1 MFILANDPFNGK
13 SKVDQNRWV
22 FIGNNKHVASSV
34 LSDTE
39 YSVWSKPEGCNFIK
53 IMCVGGGEAG
63 LTGDFGTAT
72 TGRYGGGGGNSG
84 QIAHGLWPAAIF
96 PDRVYVRAGFGGA
109 PSGSTTVTYGG
120 ASSISIVPV
129 RFEEAATEPARR
141 ANGTVTLLCALGGTS
156 ATLTNQ
162 ADYYRL
168 GLSGT
173 IQVHQSTLGNK
184 EGQGFGRAIAGGGN
198 QTSGFIL
205 YITRDFNTNF
215 LCGGGSGSGAIS
227 GVTIQDGGFISSTA
241 PVPYRQGGVSGSSG
255 SGQGG
260 NGFFVWGPPMF
271 GIGGGGGKGV
281 NSGSGS
287 GGGNGG
293 MGCGGGGGGAGVSA
307 GGAGGYGGPGF
318 VIIEVF

>member
-1 MFILANDPFNGK
+1 MFNLPNDPFNGK

-22 FIGNNKHVASSV
+22 FVGNNRHVAGSV

-39 YSVWSKPEGCNFIK
+39 YSVWSKPAGCNFVK

-63 LTGDFGTAT
+63 LTGASGTVT
-72 TGRYGGGGGNSG
+72 VTRYGGGGGNSG
-84 QIAHGLWPAAIF
+84 QIAHGIWPAAIF

-109 PSGSTTVTYGG
+109 TSASTTECYGG
-120 ASSISIVPV
+120 ASTISIVPV
-129 RFEEAATEPARR
+129 SFEEAATEPARR

-173 IQVHQSTLGNK
+173 IQVHPSTLGNK
-184 EGQGFGRAIAGGGN
+184 QGESFGTGGIFLLWN
-198 QTSGFIL
+198 LNVSRQNNTS
-205 YITRDFNTNF
+205 F
-215 LCGGGSGSGAIS
+215 LCGGASGSGAIDTYTPEN
-227 GVTIQDGGFISSTA
+227 GGTVTSTA
-241 PVPYRQGGVSGSSG
+241 PVPYRQGGVSGSTG

-271 GIGGGGGKGV
+271 GTGGGGGKGV

-287 GGGNGG
+287 GGGDGG
-293 MGCGGGGGGAGVSA
+293 LGCGGGGGGAGVSA
-307 GGAGGYGGPGF
+307 GGAGGKGGAGF